1 MEPISGPAQPLQCT
15 QIPEL
20 ITEVE
25 YRAQSP
31 SQLHLCYFCGFFIW
45 QSHKHHS
52 SPSLLTLL
60 SWCIQPQPTVKPR
73 STTGLR
79 MVQSHCRAGA
89 ITGASCAKPVPCQEV
104 FGSLEP
110 TQIFPAMQTD
120 QDTSLGVG
128 ASCLGVGFC
137 GVAPSTLSL

>member
-1 MEPISGPAQPLQCT
+1 MEPISGPAQPLRCT

-45 QSHKHHS
+45 QSHKHRS

-73 STTGLR
+73 STTGVR
-79 MVQSHCRAGA
+79 MVQSHCRACA
-89 ITGASCAKPVPCQEV
+89 ITGASCAKLPLCWEV

-120 QDTSLGVG
+120 QDTSLCVG
-128 ASCLGVGFC
+128 ASCLGAGLC
-137 GVAPSTLSL
+137 GVSPSTLSL